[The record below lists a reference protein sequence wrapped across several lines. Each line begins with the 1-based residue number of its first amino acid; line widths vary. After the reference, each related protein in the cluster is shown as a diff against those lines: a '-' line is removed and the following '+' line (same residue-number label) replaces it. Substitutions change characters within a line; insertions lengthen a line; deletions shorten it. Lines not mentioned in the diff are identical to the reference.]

1 MATKHTKSPHSTFL
15 LIFSVFLFTHSQ
27 ATTPKLKFPAS
38 VFHSQKK
45 NQQSSVSEPSN
56 LYREE
61 FFTQILDHFT
71 YTPQSYQ
78 TFQQRYLINDTY
90 WTNHGAGDKNNPA
103 PIFVYAGNEGGIEW
117 FARNTGFMLDIAPR
131 FNALLVFIEHRF
143 YGKSIPF
150 GGDKQNAYND
160 SRKLGYL
167 SSTQALAD
175 FATLIVDL
183 KKNLSATESPVVVFG
198 GSYGGMLAAWF
209 RLKYPHIVIGALA
222 SSAPILDFDDLTSPY
237 SFNSIVTRDFKSESE
252 SCYRTIK
259 DSWDLIAHRKAQP
272 GGVDML
278 QSSFRFC
285 NRKEDVRYLSGWLGT
300 AWVYT
305 AMTDYPTAS
314 NFLAPMPAYPVR
326 EMCRAI
332 DDPKTGNDSFAKLYA
347 AASVYY
353 NYTGSA
359 GSPCFDLDDG
369 DDSGSQDLG
378 SEGWGWQACTEMV
391 MPQGASDDE
400 SIFPVSTWSP
410 YNSSCDTDYDIFPR
424 SNWITTEFGGHKIK
438 QVLKRYGSNI
448 IFFNG
453 LRDPWSGGGVL
464 DSISSSI
471 VAIVAEKGA
480 HHVDLRSATSED
492 PEWLREVRNLEIKI
506 IGKWLAQY
514 YSDMGRERPN
524 NLTRPRFHI
533 Y

>member
-90 WTNHGAGDKNNPA
+90 WTNHGAA
-103 PIFVYAGNEGGIEW
+103 IFVYAGNEGGIEW

-150 GGDKQNAYND
+150 GD

-285 NRKEDVRYLSGWLGT
+285 KKEDVRYLSGWLGT